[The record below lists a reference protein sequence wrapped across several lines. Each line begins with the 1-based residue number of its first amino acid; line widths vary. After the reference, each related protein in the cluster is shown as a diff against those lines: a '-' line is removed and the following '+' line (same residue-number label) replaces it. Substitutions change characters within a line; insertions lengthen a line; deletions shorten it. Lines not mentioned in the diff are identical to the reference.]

1 MGTRFR
7 LTKPSVG
14 DVFFHTTANG
24 WYEEAMVISVQ
35 SHVDVWKALLMTT
48 SEGHVFLGTGN
59 EVRDKYDWAP
69 KVSKSSTTPPS
80 KRKRIQAVEAGS
92 A

>member
-1 MGTRFR
+1 MGTK
-7 LTKPSVG
+7 LKKPSIG
-14 DVFFHTTANG
+14 DVFFHTTAND
-24 WYEEAMVISVQ
+24 WYEEARVVSVQ
-35 SHVDVWKALLMTT
+35 SYKDVWKALLLTT

-69 KVSKSSTTPPS
+69 KVEKSSTTPPS
-80 KRKRIQAVEAGS
+80 KRKRMQAVANGS